1 MVASLVQ
8 EFNKRKRLEKLEE
21 FKVFIRNCYPCVSQL
36 HREIE
41 SEKQEA

>member
-1 MVASLVQ
+1 MGSLVQ
-8 EFNKRKRLEKLEE
+8 EFNKVKRLERIEE

-41 SEKQEA
+41 NEKQEA